1 MSDWRHREIHDHWFR
16 CCPRCARSAPCSLW
30 ERQSSPSPPRPMADS
45 PPVAVAVAVDEQE
58 HQTATAA
65 TAEQPAPLADD
76 SSSSSSSD
84 VALAPSAAATPT
96 DDGTP
101 APESLAARAE
111 VLLMCR
117 SLDAT
122 LAALGGSTRVRYT
135 ALDASRTL
143 LVFGANTGSLYVF
156 NRASLELI
164 RLVSSAEI
172 RGAVVRI
179 AISPIDES
187 LVAVATAQH
196 LLVILQ
202 LNIHERAQK
211 EKLVY
216 KVEQHKVRPT
226 LTHSLVKDRC

>member
-1 MSDWRHREIHDHWFR
+1 LL
-16 CCPRCARSAPCSLW
+16 PALRSLGSVLTVGAAEQPIT
-30 ERQSSPSPPRPMADS
+30 PRPMADS

-58 HQTATAA
+58 HQTATAP

-84 VALAPSAAATPT
+84 VALAPTTATPT